1 LAGRRKNLKII
12 PLGGVGTI
20 GKNLTVLEYGKD
32 MILIDCGLMFPDD
45 EMLGIDYVI
54 PDISYLEEQA
64 DKLRGIVLTHGHE
77 DHIGAL
83 PFALKTLSAPVYGT
97 EITIALAKNKL
108 KEHGLEG
115 RELNCIVPGDTL
127 QLGCFRIEFIKVSH
141 SIAGAV
147 ALVIH
152 TPLGIVVHTGDFKI
166 DFTPA
171 DDEPIE
177 LQKLGIV
184 GAKGVLA
191 LLSDSTNAERPGYT
205 MSERR
210 VGQTFDRLFEQEK
223 GRIIVA
229 SFASNI
235 HRTQQIIDAAVK
247 FKRKICFVGRSMINV
262 VNVARELGILR
273 LKDGQAIEVDEI
285 KRYRDDQVLIL
296 TTGSQGEEL
305 SGLVRMASGQYPKI
319 NVGPGDLVII
329 SASPIP
335 GNEKS
340 VYTVINNLFKK
351 GANVIYESME
361 EVHVSG
367 HACQEELKL
376 MLSLIKPKY
385 FIPVHGEYRHLKR
398 HGMLAEAIGIPKK
411 HIFEMDLGEVLEI
424 TSSGAKIAGTVEAGI
439 VLVDGAGIGDV
450 GNVVLRDRK
459 LLSEDG
465 LMVVVATI
473 DSRTGELMGGPEII
487 SRGFVYVKESED
499 MIGKVKSMVR
509 DIINTSAGGAVK
521 DYQVIKNQIRSKLR
535 NYLFGLTGRNPMI
548 LPVIMNVDV

>member
-1 LAGRRKNLKII
+1 MKII
-12 PLGGVGTI
+12 PLGGVGNI
-20 GKNLTVLEYGKD
+20 GKNITVLEYGKD
-32 MILIDCGLMFPDD
+32 MIVVDCGLMFPDD
-45 EMLGIDYVI
+45 EMFGIDYVI
-54 PDISYLEEQA
+54 PDMSYLEEQA
-64 DKLRGIVLTHGHE
+64 DKLRGIILTHGHE

-83 PFALKTLSAPVYGT
+83 PFALKSVSTPVYGT
-97 EITIALAKNKL
+97 EITLALAKNKL
-108 KEHGLEG
+108 KEHGLDD
-115 RELNCIVPGDTL
+115 REMHCIAPGDVL

-147 ALVIH
+147 AMAIH
-152 TPLGIVVHTGDFKI
+152 TPLGMVVHTGDFKI

-177 LQKLGIV
+177 LQKLGII
-184 GAKGVLA
+184 GSKGVLA

-205 MSERR
+205 MSEKR
-210 VGQTFDRLFEQEK
+210 VGQTFDRLFEQAK

-235 HRTQQIIDAAVK
+235 YRTQQIIDSAAK
-247 FKRKICFVGRSMINV
+247 FGRKICFVGRSM
-262 VNVARELGILR
+262 VNVSNVALELGILHVGER
-273 LKDGQAIEVDEI
+273 QVIDVDEI
-285 KRYRDDQVLIL
+285 KRFRDEEVLIL

-340 VYTVINNLFKK
+340 VYTVINNLYKK
-351 GANVIYESME
+351 GANVIYQSME

-398 HGMLAEAIGIPKK
+398 HGMLAEEMGIPRNN
-411 HIFEMDLGEVLEI
+411 IFEMDLGNVLEI
-424 TSSGAKIAGTVEAGI
+424 TAGGAKITDTVEAGI
-439 VLVDGAGIGDV
+439 ILVDGAGIGDV

-465 LMVVVATI
+465 LMVVVTAI
-473 DSRTGELMGGPEII
+473 DSSTGELLDGPEII
-487 SRGFVYVKESED
+487 SRGFVYVKESEN
-499 MIGKVKSMVR
+499 MIGNVKNIVKE
-509 DIINTSAGGAVK
+509 IIDSSARGEVK

-535 NYLFGLTGRNPMI
+535 NYLFELTGRNPMI
-548 LPVIMNVDV
+548 LPVVMNVDV